1 MDDLVRF
8 ALLGLGIGSLYVLA
22 AQGLI
27 VIFRGSGVLNLA
39 LGAIGMVGAY
49 FAWEIQFVYELPFWL
64 ALVLG
69 GLIAAGVGALV
80 QFFIMR
86 PLRKRSALVR
96 VIATLGVLITL
107 QSLAILRYGSTPK
120 VIPSSLPLDRVT
132 IFGDVFVTIDRLI
145 LLGVAIAVTIGL
157 FLFYRHSRFGL
168 GTTAVAENEIVASS
182 LGWSPNRVAIINWAI
197 GSALAG
203 VASVLIMPIVTLQP
217 TVMTNLVLAA
227 TSTALVA
234 SFSSFPIAL
243 VAGLAIGVSQTVVAS
258 QFAGLPG
265 IGLAVPFAFIVV
277 WMMLRGRG
285 IPQRDYILQ
294 RLPSVGTGQIRWT
307 LVIPAMAVVVAM
319 IFSVTPLWLDSYI
332 VTITV
337 AIMMLSIVV
346 LTGYAGQLSL
356 AQFAIAIFGAYVAG
370 RLTAMYDIPFL
381 VAIIAGV
388 AATVPLGLLFA
399 IPAVRTRGI
408 NLAILTLGLGT
419 VLELVL
425 FKNQNLT
432 GGIQGT
438 LLPEPFFFGINLG
451 SKAYPE
457 RYALFA
463 LGVLLLAI
471 LVVANLRRGRS
482 GRRLLSVRAN
492 ERAAAALG
500 ISVYGAKLY
509 AFGVGAGIAALGG
522 VLYVFRNTAASYAN
536 YTNFDSILLVGNT
549 LIGGLGY
556 LAGAPLGGTLFGGGF
571 NSRILNSLGS
581 GIEAWIPL
589 IGGVGLIVI
598 ILLNQDGIVKETIG
612 QAQLVREYLRKGTKV
627 SRVILIPVIGF
638 ILGIAL
644 VQFVPELPWW
654 TWFRLEVAI
663 AGASVAAGM
672 TARRGRNLG
681 WRVAAGLVALIAIAL
696 DGWSLTVIMLVV
708 AQIAVT
714 MVLLRRRPFT
724 TGIIQ
729 PVAAFVVPVIA
740 GLVVFG
746 VQGSNRGGLEL
757 LLVLIGVGAATWA
770 ASRDNVGM
778 LPAAVALGVPPLLAA
793 GLAFA
798 GQVQQATPLV
808 LLSLSAVAAVPLY
821 RDIMLTRISTAIIMA
836 GALAAPIAARQMDW
850 VGLAVMLLIVAQV
863 TVLAAIVHTEAGAR
877 ERTTMFLIVETI
889 LGALLFVLMT
899 MPLVA
904 IVIAVLAIIK
914 IIIGLRDLP
923 AQRITLPEQEAVI
936 EKVPPRT
943 LHAKGITVRYGGTTA
958 VDSVDLSIRPGRVIG
973 LIGPNGA
980 GKTSFIDA
988 ITGFTKPA
996 EGQILLDDADVTQ
1009 WSTTRR
1015 SRAGI
1020 GRSFQ
1025 ALELFEDMTVI
1036 DNLKAASEPR
1046 DFLSYLRDLIWP
1058 VQAELSPAVANA
1070 IREFKL
1076 EEDLPR
1082 GVDDLSYGKRRLL
1095 AIARAVAAQPS
1106 VILLDEPAAGLNES
1120 ETRELAHLV
1129 RRLADDWGM
1138 SVLLVEHDI
1147 NFVMSVCD
1155 EIVVLDFGCKISEGT
1170 PAQVRNDPAVIAAYL
1185 GEEDPEQAHERQEEI
1200 ESDHAKPEG
1209 AR

>member
-1 MDDLVRF
+1 MEDLIRF
-8 ALLGLGIGSLYVLA
+8 ALLGLGIGSIYVLA

-49 FAWEIQFVYELPFWL
+49 AAWEIQYVYELPFTV
-64 ALVLG
+64 AILVG
-69 GLIAAGVGALV
+69 AAVSAILGALV

-86 PLRKRSALVR
+86 PLRKRSPLVR

-120 VIPSSLPLDRVT
+120 VVKSSLPLDRVEVY
-132 IFGDVFVTIDRLI
+132 GDVFVTLDRLI
-145 LLGVAIAVTIGL
+145 LLGVAILVTIGL
-157 FLFYRHSRFGL
+157 YLFYRYSRFGL
-168 GTTAVAENEIVASS
+168 GTTAVAENEVVASS
-182 LGWSPNRVAIINWAI
+182 LGWSPNRVAMINWAI

-203 VASVLIMPIVTLQP
+203 IASVLIMPIVTLQP

-234 SFSSFPIAL
+234 AFSSFPIAL
-243 VAGLAIGVSQTVVAS
+243 IAGLVIGVSQTVVAS

-265 IGLAVPFAFIVV
+265 IGLAVPFAFIVI
-277 WMMLRGRG
+277 WMIVRGQG

-294 RLPSVGTGQIRWT
+294 RLPSVGTGQIRWS
-307 LVIPAMAVVVAM
+307 LVLPALAVVAAM

-370 RLTAMYDIPFL
+370 RLTAVYEIPFL
-381 VAIIAGV
+381 LAILAGV

-438 LLPEPFFFGINLG
+438 LLPEPTLFGISLG
-451 SKAYPE
+451 SNAYPE
-457 RYALFA
+457 RYALFTLA
-463 LGVLLLAI
+463 VLLLAI

-500 ISVYGAKLY
+500 IGVYGAKLY

-571 NSRILNSLGS
+571 NSRILNSLGD

-589 IGGVGLIVI
+589 IGGVSLIII
-598 ILLNQDGIVKETIG
+598 ILLNQDGIVKETMTN
-612 QAQLVREYLRKGTKV
+612 AKLVRQYLRTGTKV
-627 SRVILIPVIGF
+627 SRAILIPVIGF
-638 ILGIAL
+638 ILGIAMI
-644 VQFVPELPWW
+644 QTVPELAWW

-663 AGASVAAGM
+663 AGASLAAGM
-672 TARRGRNLG
+672 TATRGRGLA
-681 WRVAAGLVALIAIAL
+681 WRIIGALIALAAIAL

-708 AQIAVT
+708 AQIAIT
-714 MVLLRRRPFT
+714 MALLRRAPFT
-724 TGIIQ
+724 TSMLQGAI
-729 PVAAFVVPVIA
+729 AFGVPLIA
-740 GLVVFG
+740 GAVVFG
-746 VQGSNRGGLEL
+746 VQGSNRGGLDL
-757 LLVLIGVGAATWA
+757 FLVLVGVGAAAWA

-778 LPAAVALGVPPLLAA
+778 IPAAVALGIPPLAA
-793 GLAFA
+793 AALAFA
-798 GQVQQATPLV
+798 GQAQQATPLI
-808 LLSLSAVAAVPLY
+808 LLALSAAAAVPLFT
-821 RDIMLTRISTAIIMA
+821 DTMLTRISSAVIMA
-836 GALAAPIAARQMDW
+836 GALAAPIAARQLDW
-850 VGLAVMLLIVAQV
+850 VGLAVMLLLVAQV

-877 ERTTMFLIVETI
+877 ERTTMFLIVETV
-889 LGALLFVLMT
+889 LGALLFVVMT

-904 IVIAVLAIIK
+904 VVIAVFAVIK
-914 IIIGLRDLP
+914 IVMGLRELPPVRIDLP
-923 AQRITLPEQEAVI
+923 ESSTTI
-936 EKVPPRT
+936 EKVAPKT
-943 LHAKGITVRYGGTTA
+943 LKARGVTVRYGGTTA
-958 VDSVDLSIRPGRVIG
+958 VDSVDLDVKPGRITG

-988 ITGFTKPA
+988 MTGFTRPA
-996 EGQILLDDADVTQ
+996 AGSIELEGTDITA

-1015 SRAGI
+1015 SRAGV

-1036 DNLKAASEPR
+1036 DNLKAASEPQ
-1046 DFLSYLRDLIWP
+1046 DFWSYLRDLVWP
-1058 VQAELSPAVANA
+1058 VQAPLSPAVVNA

-1076 EEDLPR
+1076 DEDLPR

-1106 VILLDEPAAGLNES
+1106 VLLLDEPAAGLNEF

-1129 RRLADDWGM
+1129 KRLAEDWGM

-1170 PAQVRNDPAVIAAYL
+1170 PDHVRNDPAVIAAYL
-1185 GEEDPEQAHERQEEI
+1185 GEEDPAEAHQRQDEI
-1200 ESDHAKPEG
+1200 EAQEG
-1209 AR
+1209 LPR

>member
-1 MDDLVRF
+1 MEDLIRF
-8 ALLGLGIGSLYVLA
+8 ALLGLGIGSIYVLA

-49 FAWEIQFVYELPFWL
+49 AAWELQYVYELPFAV
-64 ALVLG
+64 ALVAG
-69 GLIAAGVGALV
+69 AAFSAVVGALV
-80 QFFIMR
+80 QLFIMR
-86 PLRKRSALVR
+86 PLRMRSPLVR

-120 VIPSSLPLDRVT
+120 VVKSSLPLDR
-132 IFGDVFVTIDRLI
+132 IEIYGDVFVTLDRLI

-157 FLFYRHSRFGL
+157 YAFYRFSRFGL
-168 GTTAVAENEIVASS
+168 GTTAVAENEVVASS
-182 LGWSPNRVAIINWAI
+182 LGWSPNRVAMLNWAI

-234 SFSSFPIAL
+234 SFSSFPVAL
-243 VAGLAIGVSQTVVAS
+243 IAGLTIGVSQTVVAS

-265 IGLAVPFAFIVV
+265 IGLAVPFAFIVI
-277 WMMLRGRG
+277 WMILRGQG

-307 LVIPAMAVVVAM
+307 LVLPALAVVAAM

-370 RLTAMYDIPFL
+370 RLTAVYEIPFL
-381 VAIIAGV
+381 VAILTGV
-388 AATVPLGLLFA
+388 VATVPLGLLFA

-438 LLPEPFFFGINLG
+438 LLPEPTIFGLSLG
-451 SKAYPE
+451 SNAYPE
-457 RYALFA
+457 RYAIFTLA
-463 LGVLLLAI
+463 VLLLAI

-556 LAGAPLGGTLFGGGF
+556 LMGAPLGGTLFGGGF
-571 NSRILNSLGS
+571 NSRILNSLGD

-589 IGGVGLIVI
+589 IGGVALIII

-612 QAQLVREYLRKGTKV
+612 QAKLVRQYLRTGTKV

-638 ILGIAL
+638 VLGIAMI
-644 VQFVPELPWW
+644 QFVPELSWW

-663 AGASVAAGM
+663 AGASMAAGM
-672 TARRGRNLG
+672 TATRGRAVA
-681 WRVAAGLVALIAIAL
+681 WRVIGGIVALAAIGL

-708 AQIAVT
+708 AQVGIT
-714 MVLLRRRPFT
+714 MALLRRAPFSAGALQAIGAF
-724 TGIIQ
+724 GI
-729 PVAAFVVPVIA
+729 PVIA
-740 GLVVFG
+740 AAVVLA
-746 VQGSNRGGLEL
+746 VQGTGRGGLDL
-757 LLVLIGVGAATWA
+757 ALVILGVSAAAWA

-778 LPAAVALGVPPLLAA
+778 LPAAVALGVPPLLGAI
-793 GLAFA
+793 LAFS
-798 GQVQQATPLV
+798 GQAQQGVPLV
-808 LLSLSAVAAVPLY
+808 LLAVSAVTAVPLFQ
-821 RDIMLTRISTAIIMA
+821 DVMLTRVSAAVIMA
-836 GALAAPIAARQMDW
+836 GALIAPVAARQLDW
-850 VGLAVMLLIVAQV
+850 IGLAVFLLLMAQV
-863 TVLAAIVHTEAGAR
+863 TVLAAIVHTEASAR
-877 ERTTMFLIVETI
+877 ERTTMFLIVETL
-889 LGALLFVLMT
+889 LGALLFVLLT

-904 IVIAVLAIIK
+904 IVIAVLAVIK
-914 IIIGLRDLP
+914 IVIGPRDLP
-923 AQRITLPEQEAVI
+923 PMPINLPDQGQNTQ
-936 EKVPPRT
+936 KVPPRT
-943 LHAKGITVRYGGTTA
+943 LHAHGVTVRYGGTTA
-958 VDSVDLSIRPGRVIG
+958 VDSVDLTVTPGKILG

-988 ITGFTKPA
+988 MTGFTKPA
-996 EGQILLDDADVTQ
+996 AGSIRLDDVEITA
-1009 WSTTRR
+1009 WGTTRR
-1015 SRAGI
+1015 SRAGV

-1036 DNLKAASEPR
+1036 DNLKAASEPQ
-1046 DFLSYLRDLIWP
+1046 DFVSYLRDLIWP
-1058 VQAELSPAVANA
+1058 VQAPLSPAVVNA
-1070 IREFKL
+1070 IKEFKL

-1106 VILLDEPAAGLNES
+1106 VLLLDEPAAGLNEF

-1129 RRLADDWGM
+1129 KRLADEWGM
-1138 SVLLVEHDI
+1138 SILLVEHDI

-1170 PAQVRNDPAVIAAYL
+1170 PQYVRNDPAVIAAYL
-1185 GEEDPEQAHERQEEI
+1185 GEEDPEDALRRQEEI
-1200 ESDHAKPEG
+1200 EAQEG
-1209 AR
+1209 QPS

>member
-1 MDDLVRF
+1 MEDLIRF
-8 ALLGLGIGSLYVLA
+8 ALLGLGIGSIYVLA

-49 FAWEIQFVYELPFWL
+49 AAWELQYVYELPFAV
-64 ALVLG
+64 ALVAG
-69 GLIAAGVGALV
+69 AAFSAVVGALV
-80 QFFIMR
+80 QLFIMR
-86 PLRKRSALVR
+86 PLRMRSPLVR

-120 VIPSSLPLDRVT
+120 VVKSSLPLDR
-132 IFGDVFVTIDRLI
+132 IEIYGDVFVTLDRLI

-157 FLFYRHSRFGL
+157 YAFYRFSRFGL
-168 GTTAVAENEIVASS
+168 GTTAVAENEVVASS
-182 LGWSPNRVAIINWAI
+182 LGWSPNRVAMLNWAI

-234 SFSSFPIAL
+234 SFSSFPVAL
-243 VAGLAIGVSQTVVAS
+243 IAGLTIGVSQTVVAS

-265 IGLAVPFAFIVV
+265 IGLAVPFAFIVI
-277 WMMLRGRG
+277 WMILRGQG

-307 LVIPAMAVVVAM
+307 LVLPALAVVAAM

-370 RLTAMYDIPFL
+370 RLTAVYEIPFL
-381 VAIIAGV
+381 VAILTGV
-388 AATVPLGLLFA
+388 VATVPLGLLFA

-438 LLPEPFFFGINLG
+438 LLPEPTIFGLSLG
-451 SKAYPE
+451 SNAYPE
-457 RYALFA
+457 RYAIFTLA
-463 LGVLLLAI
+463 VLLLVI

-556 LAGAPLGGTLFGGGF
+556 LMGAPLGGTLFGGGF
-571 NSRILNSLGS
+571 NSRILNSLGD

-589 IGGVGLIVI
+589 IGGVALIII

-612 QAQLVREYLRKGTKV
+612 QAKLVRQYLRTGTKV
-627 SRVILIPVIGF
+627 SRVILIPVFGF
-638 ILGIAL
+638 VLGIAMI
-644 VQFVPELPWW
+644 QFVPELSWW

-663 AGASVAAGM
+663 AGASMAAGM
-672 TARRGRNLG
+672 TATRGRAVA
-681 WRVAAGLVALIAIAL
+681 WRVIGGIVALAAIGL

-708 AQIAVT
+708 AQVGIT
-714 MVLLRRRPFT
+714 MALLRRAPFSAGALQAIGAF
-724 TGIIQ
+724 GI
-729 PVAAFVVPVIA
+729 PVIA
-740 GLVVFG
+740 AAVVLAI
-746 VQGSNRGGLEL
+746 QGTGRGGLDL
-757 LLVLIGVGAATWA
+757 ALVILGVGAGAWA

-778 LPAAVALGVPPLLAA
+778 LPAAVALGVPPLLGAI
-793 GLAFA
+793 LAFS
-798 GQVQQATPLV
+798 GQAQQGVPLV
-808 LLSLSAVAAVPLY
+808 LLAVSAVTAVPLFQ
-821 RDIMLTRISTAIIMA
+821 DVMLTRVSTAVIMA
-836 GALAAPIAARQMDW
+836 GALIAPVAARQLDW
-850 VGLAVMLLIVAQV
+850 IGLAVFLLLMAQV
-863 TVLAAIVHTEAGAR
+863 TVLATIVHTEASAR
-877 ERTTMFLIVETI
+877 ERTTMFLIVETL
-889 LGALLFVLMT
+889 LGALLFVLLT
-899 MPLVA
+899 MSLVA
-904 IVIAVLAIIK
+904 IVIAVLAVIK
-914 IIIGLRDLP
+914 IVIGPRDLP
-923 AQRITLPEQEAVI
+923 PMPINLPDQGQNTQ
-936 EKVPPRT
+936 KVPPRT
-943 LHAKGITVRYGGTTA
+943 LHAHGVTVRYGGTTA
-958 VDSVDLSIRPGRVIG
+958 VDSVDLTVTPGKILG

-988 ITGFTKPA
+988 MTGFTKPA
-996 EGQILLDDADVTQ
+996 AGSIRLDDVEITA
-1009 WSTTRR
+1009 WGTTRR
-1015 SRAGI
+1015 SRAGV

-1036 DNLKAASEPR
+1036 DNLKAASEPQ
-1046 DFLSYLRDLIWP
+1046 DFVSYLRDLIWP
-1058 VQAELSPAVANA
+1058 VQAPLSPAVVNA
-1070 IREFKL
+1070 IKEFKL

-1106 VILLDEPAAGLNES
+1106 VLLLDEPAAGLNEF

-1129 RRLADDWGM
+1129 KRLADEWGM
-1138 SVLLVEHDI
+1138 SILLVEHDI

-1170 PAQVRNDPAVIAAYL
+1170 PEHVRNDPAVIAAYL
-1185 GEEDPEQAHERQEEI
+1185 GEEDPEDAHHRQEEI
-1200 ESDHAKPEG
+1200 EAQEG
-1209 AR
+1209 QPS

>member
-1 MDDLVRF
+1 MEDLIRF
-8 ALLGLGIGSLYVLA
+8 ALLGLGIGSIYVLA

-49 FAWEIQFVYELPFWL
+49 AAWELQYVYELPFAV
-64 ALVLG
+64 ALVAG
-69 GLIAAGVGALV
+69 AAISAIVGALV
-80 QFFIMR
+80 QLLIMR
-86 PLRKRSALVR
+86 PLRKRSPLVR

-120 VIPSSLPLDRVT
+120 VVKSNLPLDRVEVY
-132 IFGDVFVTIDRLI
+132 GDVFVTLDRLI
-145 LLGVAIAVTIGL
+145 LLAVAILVTVGL
-157 FLFYRHSRFGL
+157 YLFYRYSRFGL
-168 GTTAVAENEIVASS
+168 GTTAVAENEVVAAS
-182 LGWSPNRVAIINWAI
+182 LGWSPNRVAMLNWAI

-234 SFSSFPIAL
+234 AFSSFPIAL
-243 VAGLAIGVSQTVVAS
+243 IAGLTIGVAQTVVAS

-265 IGLAVPFAFIVV
+265 IGLAVPFAFIVI
-277 WMMLRGRG
+277 WMILRGQG

-307 LVIPAMAVVVAM
+307 LVVPLLAVVGTM

-337 AIMMLSIVV
+337 GIMMLSIVV

-370 RLTAMYDIPFL
+370 RLTAVYEIPFL
-381 VAIIAGV
+381 VAILAGV
-388 AATVPLGLLFA
+388 AATIPLGLLFA

-438 LLPEPFFFGINLG
+438 LLPEPTLFGISLG
-451 SKAYPE
+451 SNAYPE
-457 RYALFA
+457 RYALFTLA
-463 LGVLLLAI
+463 VLLLTI

-500 ISVYGAKLY
+500 IGVYGAKLY

-536 YTNFDSILLVGNT
+536 YSNFDSILLVGNT

-571 NSRILNSLGS
+571 NSRILNSLGD
-581 GIEAWIPL
+581 GIDAWIPL
-589 IGGVGLIVI
+589 IGGISLIII
-598 ILLNQDGIVKETIG
+598 ILLNQDGIVKETITN
-612 QAQLVREYLRKGTKV
+612 AQLIRKYLRTGTKV

-644 VQFVPELPWW
+644 IQSIPELSWW

-663 AGASVAAGM
+663 AGASMAVGM
-672 TARRGRNLG
+672 TAARGRGLA
-681 WRVAAGLVALIAIAL
+681 WRLIGAIVAVVAIGL

-708 AQIAVT
+708 AQMAVT
-714 MVLLRRRPFT
+714 MTLLRRAPFT
-724 TGIIQ
+724 SGAIQ
-729 PVAAFVVPVIA
+729 GWAALLIPIVAGV
-740 GLVVFG
+740 VVFL
-746 VQGSNRGGLEL
+746 VQGVDRGGWDL

-770 ASRDNVGM
+770 ASRDAVGM
-778 LPAAVALGVPPLLAA
+778 IPAAIALGGPPLLGAV
-793 GLAFA
+793 LAFS
-798 GQVQQATPLV
+798 GQAQQTTPLI
-808 LLSLSAVAAVPLY
+808 LLALSAVTAIPLFT
-821 RDIMLTRISTAIIMA
+821 DVMLTRISAAVIMA
-836 GALAAPIAARQMDW
+836 GALAAPVIARQLDW
-850 VGLAVMLLIVAQV
+850 IGLAVMLLIVAQV
-863 TVLAAIVHTEAGAR
+863 TVLAAIVHTEASVR
-877 ERTTMFLIVETI
+877 ERTTMFLIVEAV
-889 LGALLFVLMT
+889 LGSLLLVLMT

-904 IVIAVLAIIK
+904 VVISVLAIIK
-914 IIIGLRDLP
+914 IIIGPRDLP
-923 AQRITLPEQEAVI
+923 PMKVDLPEVPSTI
-936 EKVPPRT
+936 EKVPPKT
-943 LHAKGITVRYGGTTA
+943 LRARGVTVRYGGTTA
-958 VDSVDLSIRPGRVIG
+958 VDSVDLDVKPGRITG

-988 ITGFTKPA
+988 MTGFTKPA
-996 EGQILLDDADVTQ
+996 EGSIELEGTNITG

-1015 SRAGI
+1015 SRAGV

-1036 DNLKAASEPR
+1036 DNLKAASESQ
-1046 DFLSYLRDLIWP
+1046 DFLSYLRDLVWP
-1058 VQAELSPAVANA
+1058 VQAPLSPAVVNA
-1070 IREFKL
+1070 IHEFKL
-1076 EEDLPR
+1076 DEDLPR

-1106 VILLDEPAAGLNES
+1106 VLLLDEPAAGLNEF
-1120 ETRELAHLV
+1120 ETRELARLV
-1129 RRLADDWGM
+1129 KRLAEEWGM
-1138 SVLLVEHDI
+1138 AVLLVEHDI

-1170 PAQVRNDPAVIAAYL
+1170 PDHVRNDPAVIAAYL
-1185 GEEDPEQAHERQEEI
+1185 GEEDPAEAHERQEAI
-1200 ESDHAKPEG
+1200 EAHEG
-1209 AR
+1209 QGR

>member
-1 MDDLVRF
+1 MEELVRF
-8 ALLGLGIGSLYVLA
+8 ALLGLGIGSLYVLG

-49 FAWEIQFVYELPFWL
+49 VAWEAQYQYGLPFGL
-64 ALVLG
+64 AIALG
-69 GLIAAGVGALV
+69 GLVAAIVGALV
-80 QFFIMR
+80 QLLIMR
-86 PLRKRSALVR
+86 PLRMRSPLVR

-120 VIPSSLPLDRVT
+120 VIKSNLPLDRIE
-132 IFGDVFVTIDRLI
+132 IFGDVFITFDRMI
-145 LLGVAIAVTIGL
+145 LLGIAIAVTIAL
-157 FLFYRHSRFGL
+157 FLFYRYTRFGL
-168 GTTAVAENEIVASS
+168 GTTAVAENEVVAAS
-182 LGWSPNRVAIINWAI
+182 LGWSPNRVAVVNWAI

-203 VASVLIMPIVTLQP
+203 VAAVLIMPIVTLQP
-217 TVMTNLVLAA
+217 TVMTSLVLAA

-234 SFSSFPIAL
+234 GFRSFPIAL
-243 VAGLAIGVSQTVVAS
+243 VAGLVIGMSQTVVSS
-258 QFAGLPG
+258 QFPGLPG
-265 IGLAVPFAFIVV
+265 IGNAVPFVFIVL
-277 WMMLRGRG
+277 WMMLRGQG

-294 RLPSVGTGQIRWT
+294 RLPSVGTGVIRWT
-307 LVIPAMAVVVAM
+307 LTIPALIIVTAM
-319 IFSVTPLWLDSYI
+319 IFSVSPLWLDSYI

-337 AIMMLSIVV
+337 AIMLLSIVV

-370 RLTAMYDIPFL
+370 RLTAVFEIPFL
-381 VAIIAGV
+381 VAIIAGI

-425 FKNQNLT
+425 FKNQDLT

-438 LLPEPFFFGINLG
+438 LLPDPYFLGINLS

-457 RYALFA
+457 RYALFTLA
-463 LGVLLLAI
+463 VLLLAI

-522 VLYVFRNTAASYAN
+522 VLYVFRNSVGSYAN
-536 YTNFDSILLVGNT
+536 YSNFDSILLIGDAM
-549 LIGGLGY
+549 IGGIGY
-556 LAGAPLGGTLFGGGF
+556 LVGAPLGGTLFGGAF
-571 NSRILNSLGS
+571 NSRILNSLGD
-581 GIEAWIPL
+581 GIDAWIPL
-589 IGGVGLIVI
+589 IGGVSLIII

-612 QAQLVREYLRKGTKV
+612 QAKLVQQYLRTGTKI
-627 SRVILIPVIGF
+627 SRTILIPIIGF
-638 ILGIAL
+638 ILGIGF
-644 VQFVPELPWW
+644 VQFVPELPWSS
-654 TWFRLEVAI
+654 WFWLMVAMAGTSAVVGIAAVRGRGLAWRVVTALVAI
-663 AGASVAAGM
+663 A
-672 TARRGRNLG
+672 
-681 WRVAAGLVALIAIAL
+681 ALTL
-696 DGWSLTVIMLVV
+696 DGWSATVVMLVL
-708 AQIAVT
+708 AQASIT
-714 MVLLRRRPFT
+714 MTLLRRPPFT
-724 TGIIQ
+724 TGWKQSVGAFVI
-729 PVAAFVVPVIA
+729 PVVAGVAAFAI
-740 GLVVFG
+740 
-746 VQGSNRGGLEL
+746 QGPDRGGIEL
-757 LLVLIGVGAATWA
+757 LVI
-770 ASRDNVGM
+770 
-778 LPAAVALGVPPLLAA
+778 ALGVGGAALVASRESVGALPTALALGLPPLIALGLAA
-793 GLAFA
+793 A
-798 GQVQQATPLV
+798 GQTAQTLPLV
-808 LLSLSAVAAVPLY
+808 LLALSAAAAIPVFQ
-821 RDIMLTRISTAIIMA
+821 DVMLTRASSAVIMA
-836 GALAAPIAARQMDW
+836 GALIAPVAARQMDW
-850 VGLAVMLLIVAQV
+850 IGLAVMLLIVAQV

-877 ERTTMFLIVETI
+877 ERTTMFLIVEAV

-904 IVIAVLAIIK
+904 IVIAVLAAIK
-914 IIIGLRDLP
+914 IVIGPRNLAGEAVDLP
-923 AQRITLPEQEAVI
+923 ADSGAK
-936 EKVPPRT
+936 EKVTPRT
-943 LHAKGITVRYGGTTA
+943 LTASGITVRYGGTTA
-958 VDSVDLSIRPGRVIG
+958 VDSVDLVIRPGKIIG

-996 EGQILLDDADVTQ
+996 SGSIDLDGTDITGWNTV
-1009 WSTTRR
+1009 RR
-1015 SRAGI
+1015 SRAGV

-1036 DNLKAASEPR
+1036 DNLRAASEPR
-1046 DFLSYLRDLIWP
+1046 DFWSYLGDLVWP
-1058 VQAELSPAVANA
+1058 IQAPLPPAVVNA

-1106 VILLDEPAAGLNES
+1106 VLLLDEPAAGLNES

-1129 RRLADDWGM
+1129 KRLADEWGM

-1170 PAQVRNDPAVIAAYL
+1170 PAHVRNDPAVIAAYL
-1185 GEEDPEQAHERQEEI
+1185 GEEDPEEAHVRQDDI
-1200 ESDHAKPEG
+1200 QSHEG
-1209 AR
+1209 QSR